1 MLKLIC
7 SLVVCLCMVCATYV
21 SATGDSAVKAGI
33 AAPASQ
39 RMIWTGRSG
48 GFVFQWSAADI
59 SARPVESLTGVLF
72 SVKSLAQKDFEAFR
86 EASKDSQSGKIEH
99 CLYDRTFT
107 VLSVVGPI
115 ISLRDNNSTT
125 CDQAAHPGGE
135 TRYTAIDL
143 SRAGNVGYKELE
155 MEVDLANPGK
165 IVKLTDIFDEAD
177 ILRALLADPLVKEAL
192 NRSGSRPQ
200 TLGKLIEEFSGGAS
214 VTDKHCYSVS
224 EDMLT
229 RFAFHHIENGKVAV
243 RLGLSGAGPCREFL
257 TEIGILLPIPPS
269 LKTALAQAE
278 AGREGFLMKDLKKI
292 SRDKTTTF
300 SFETT
305 KKARR

>member
-1 MLKLIC
+1 ML
-7 SLVVCLCMVCATYV
+7 
-21 SATGDSAVKAGI
+21 AVP
-33 AAPASQ
+33 AAQ
-39 RMIWTGRSG
+39 RMIWTGQSG

-72 SVKSLAQKDFEAFR
+72 SVKSLAQRDFEAFR
-86 EASKDSQSGKIEH
+86 EASKDPDSGKIEH

-107 VLSVVGPI
+107 VLSVVGSI

-143 SRAGNVGYKELE
+143 SKAGNVGYKELE

-177 ILRALLADPLVKEAL
+177 ILSALLADPLVREAL
-192 NRSGSRPQ
+192 NRSGSRPR
-200 TLGKLIEEFSGGAS
+200 TLSKLIEDFAGGAS

-229 RFAFHHIENGKVAV
+229 RFAFHHIENDKVAV

-269 LKTALAQAE
+269 LKTALAQAST
-278 AGREGFLMKDLKKI
+278 GKEGFLMKDLKKI
-292 SRDKTTTF
+292 SRDKATTF
-300 SFETT
+300 SFETI